1 MPINNSRVLLYPKG
15 HFFNHHSISVLL
27 RGMKATISLS
37 MRFVFKSKINTEDE
51 ITKRNES
58 TIVFVIS
65 RRLFHLVTVFRESPI
80 FELQVD

>member
-37 MRFVFKSKINTEDE
+37 MRFVFKSKINTKDE
-51 ITKRNES
+51 IKKKEIKAPS
-58 TIVFVIS
+58 YL
-65 RRLFHLVTVFRESPI
+65 LFH
-80 FELQVD
+80 VDYFT

>member
-1 MPINNSRVLLYPKG
+1 
-15 HFFNHHSISVLL
+15 
-27 RGMKATISLS
+27 MKATISLS

-51 ITKRNES
+51 IKKRNES

>member
-51 ITKRNES
+51 IKKRNES